1 MADEFEDVFILASDV
16 VNFTKMSAASQPKDV
31 VRVLSQLFS
40 AFDTMSEAMGVYKV
54 QTWLELGL
62 GSGLG
67 LGLGNLTN
75 LTLTLSL
82 SRCRPSATRTS
93 R

>member
-67 LGLGNLTN
+67 LGLDLT
-75 LTLTLSL
+75 
-82 SRCRPSATRTS
+82 
-93 R
+93 

>member
-1 MADEFEDVFILASDV
+1 VADEFEDVFILASDV

-54 QTWLELGL
+54 QT
-62 GSGLG
+62 
-67 LGLGNLTN
+67 
-75 LTLTLSL
+75 
-82 SRCRPSATRTS
+82 
-93 R
+93 